1 MAVDGAM
8 ACHPDAP
15 ILSNNKPSKL
25 PRSESPSP
33 ASARLGSRVGIE
45 LTLQTYRE
53 RSRER
58 CPSAGGLGC
67 QSRQPDS
74 DGGRSVDA
82 ASVRQPVGNP
92 KFGEK
97 REQGKQPL
105 AR

>member
-45 LTLQTYRE
+45 LTLQIYRE
-53 RSRER
+53 RETSEGG
-58 CPSAGGLGC
+58 AGGLSC